1 MGQMKEHYVQ
11 TNNALKLVESEIKP
25 VEFKPGSYM
34 CLIIKDIPHN
44 FLIECKIC
52 KNTKPILIGGL
63 EDIDCTM
70 VYLQASLK
78 LHRWSQTKIKTQDP
92 ALLSLGLRRFQSSPT
107 FIVKDHKLRYRLLKY
122 IPDHMYCLI
131 IFWSPYSS
139 PNSSVVFLNNN
150 SSNLQ
155 GWRISA
161 TGTILGMEDSP
172 RVMKKLKL
180 VGTPYKIHK
189 RTAYIDGMFNSQL
202 EVANFE
208 GETIRTLSG
217 IRGKIC
223 KPIKTGSNGWRPGGF
238 RAVLED
244 KPLLSDIVFLRAWTT
259 VNIPKLYNPVA
270 QFISQS
276 HIKTK
281 TILRKE
287 VSLNSKNNDSNLNSN
302 KIGKENYVWTKTATS
317 AHLLRCLNF
326 RKTCKKD
333 SIPQRINLH
342 GTKCSLTKLSSKV
355 KSSSLLA
362 HSTTTI
368 TKKKPK
374 LVLLKFS
381 L

>member
-1 MGQMKEHYVQ
+1 MG
-11 TNNALKLVESEIKP
+11 
-25 VEFKPGSYM
+25 
-34 CLIIKDIPHN
+34 
-44 FLIECKIC
+44 
-52 KNTKPILIGGL
+52 
-63 EDIDCTM
+63 
-70 VYLQASLK
+70 
-78 LHRWSQTKIKTQDP
+78 
-92 ALLSLGLRRFQSSPT
+92 
-107 FIVKDHKLRYRLLKY
+107 
-122 IPDHMYCLI
+122 
-131 IFWSPYSS
+131 
-139 PNSSVVFLNNN
+139 
-150 SSNLQ
+150 Q

-172 RVMKKLKL
+172 RIMKKLKL

-259 VNIPKLYNPVA
+259 VNIPKLYNPVT

-281 TILRKE
+281 TTLRKE
-287 VSLNSKNNDSNLNSN
+287 FLNSKNNDTESNLN

-342 GTKCSLTKLSSKV
+342 KTKYSSTKLSSKV

-362 HSTTTI
+362 HSTPII
-368 TKKKPK
+368 TKKKTQISSFK
-374 LVLLKFS
+374 IFS
-381 L
+381 KKTNAISAILDNLNVMKNEKSKKKTKEHDNMTT

>member
-11 TNNALKLVESEIKP
+11 INNALKLVESEIEP

-34 CLIIKDIPHN
+34 CLIIKDIPYN

-63 EDIDCTM
+63 EDIDCMM

-122 IPDHMYCLI
+122 IPDHMYCLT
-131 IFWSPYSS
+131 IFWGPYSS
-139 PNSSVVFLNNN
+139 ANSSVVFLNNN

-180 VGTPYKIHK
+180 VGIPYKIHK

-223 KPIKTGSNGWRPGGF
+223 KPIKTGSNGWCPGGF

-244 KPLLSDIVFLRAWTT
+244 KPLLSDIVFLRAW
-259 VNIPKLYNPVA
+259 VAVDIPKLYNPVA

-276 HIKTK
+276 HIKVK
-281 TILRKE
+281 TVIRKE
-287 VSLNSKNNDSNLNSN
+287 AFLNSKNNNTNLNSN
-302 KIGKENYVWTKTATS
+302 KIGKESFVWTKTATS
-317 AHLLRCLNF
+317 AHLLQCLNF

-333 SIPQRINLH
+333 SIPQHINPH
-342 GTKCSLTKLSSKV
+342 GTKNSSTKLSSKA
-355 KSSSLLA
+355 KSSFLLA
-362 HSTTTI
+362 HPVPI
-368 TKKKPK
+368 TMKKKTQVSPFRI
-374 LVLLKFS
+374 V
-381 L
+381 